1 MKKFRIFII
10 KELYHIFRDKRTLL
24 ILFGMPIVQVVLF
37 GFAITNEINDAKIAI
52 LDQSKDPM
60 TQEISQRLISSGY
73 FLLEENVQS
82 PKQLEETF
90 QYQGVN
96 MAIVFEPNFQ
106 ENYQRHHNAQVQ
118 LIADATDPN
127 TATTLIN
134 YANAIIKSY
143 QMEQASNAMM
153 QMPLAIKTDVK
164 MLYNPRMKSV
174 YMFVPGVMTIILM
187 LISAMMTSIAITK
200 EKELGTMEVLM
211 VSPLKPPMII
221 IGKVVPYLLL
231 GFINA
236 LVILGL
242 GKFVFGMPIEGNL
255 GLLIGVCILFVITSL
270 ALGILIST
278 RTETQQVALM
288 ISLMA
293 LMLPTIILSGFI
305 FPVENMP
312 KPLQVISNAIPAK
325 WFIIILKNV
334 MLKGVGWAYIWKE
347 VLILVGMTLFFIGAS
362 VRSFKIRLE

>member
-1 MKKFRIFII
+1 
-10 KELYHIFRDKRTLL
+10 
-24 ILFGMPIVQVVLF
+24 
-37 GFAITNEINDAKIAI
+37 
-52 LDQSKDPM
+52 
-60 TQEISQRLISSGY
+60 
-73 FLLEENVQS
+73 
-82 PKQLEETF
+82 
-90 QYQGVN
+90 
-96 MAIVFEPNFQ
+96 
-106 ENYQRHHNAQVQ
+106 
-118 LIADATDPN
+118 
-127 TATTLIN
+127 
-134 YANAIIKSY
+134 
-143 QMEQASNAMM
+143 
-153 QMPLAIKTDVK
+153 

-174 YMFVPGVMTIILM
+174 FMFVPGVMTIILM
-187 LISAMMTSIAITK
+187 LVSAMMTSIAITR
-200 EKELGTMEVLM
+200 EKELGTMEILM

-236 LVILGL
+236 IVILAL

-255 GLLIGVCILFVITSL
+255 ALLIGVCILFVITSL

-312 KPLQVISNAIPAK
+312 MPLQVISNFIPAK
-325 WFIIILKNV
+325 WFIIILKDI

-347 VLILVGMTLFFIGAS
+347 VLVLVGMTMFFIGAS
-362 VRSFKIRLE
+362 VKSFKIRLE

>member
-1 MKKFRIFII
+1 
-10 KELYHIFRDKRTLL
+10 
-24 ILFGMPIVQVVLF
+24 
-37 GFAITNEINDAKIAI
+37 
-52 LDQSKDPM
+52 
-60 TQEISQRLISSGY
+60 
-73 FLLEENVQS
+73 LEENLQS

-96 MAIVFEPNFQ
+96 MAVVFQPNFQ

-143 QMEQASNAMM
+143 QVEQAGTMA
-153 QMPLAIKTDVK
+153 QIPLAIKTDVK

-187 LISAMMTSIAITK
+187 LISAMMTSIAITR
-200 EKELGTMEVLM
+200 EKELGTMEILM

-255 GLLIGVCILFVITSL
+255 GLLISVCILFVITSL

-278 RTETQQVALM
+278 RTATQQVALM

-305 FPVENMP
+305 FPIENMP
-312 KPLQVISNAIPAK
+312 YPLQVISNAIPAK

-334 MLKGVGWAYIWKE
+334 MLKGVGWAYIWQE
-347 VLILVGMTLFFIGAS
+347 VLILTGMTLFFIGVS